1 MRKATAKTKQR
12 RNKCGALGK
21 TIMNEPWMKQ
31 AACVGLLCLVGCG
44 SQSSGGSSSQAALP
58 AGYVAPASTANLPLV
73 DHPEYAAWS
82 RFPVG
87 AGVVRK
93 KEVTNEFGSVSVTT
107 TVRLHEKSADKVV
120 VQTQIT
126 VDRSA
131 EGLVENPPQTAE
143 FPAKFRLPPNMK
155 LEQFALPSLRAK
167 LVGEE
172 TRDVAGREF
181 KAEVFTW
188 QEFSERG
195 QMTIKLWRSDEI
207 PGRMLRQDIEGP
219 MHHSVEEVVEI
230 MEGNREQGTG
240 DRE

>member
-1 MRKATAKTKQR
+1 
-12 RNKCGALGK
+12 
-21 TIMNEPWMKQ
+21 MNEPWMKR

-44 SQSSGGSSSQAALP
+44 SQSGSGASSQGALP
-58 AGYVAPASTANLPLV
+58 AGYVAPAPTDNLPLV

-93 KEVTNEFGSVSVTT
+93 KEVTNEFGNVRVTT
-107 TVRLHEKSADKVV
+107 TVRLAEKTADKVV

-126 VDRSA
+126 VDRAA
-131 EGLVENPPQTAE
+131 EGLVENEPQTVD
-143 FPAKFRLPPNMK
+143 FPAKFRLPANMK

-167 LVGEE
+167 AVGEE
-172 TRDVAGREF
+172 AREVAGREF

-207 PGRMLRQDIEGP
+207 PGRMLRQEINGP
-219 MHHSVEEVVEI
+219 MHNSVEEVVEI
-230 MEGNREQGTG
+230 LQPAG
-240 DRE
+240 